1 MAYVSIMI
9 ADITTQ
15 VRLLLCDGEDEE
27 SKKKNCTAPRK
38 LTYNVNSDPSPLIP
52 SFTLNGVRELLIS

>member
-1 MAYVSIMI
+1 MAYVSIMV

-27 SKKKNCTAPRK
+27 SKKKIAQ
-38 LTYNVNSDPSPLIP
+38 LQENSP
-52 SFTLNGVRELLIS
+52 TT